1 MIDCEFDLARMTTA
15 DSISRGLWLT
25 RMDEKG

>member
-1 MIDCEFDLARMTTA
+1 MIDCEFDLARMMTA
-15 DSISRGLWLT
+15 DPISRGLRLT